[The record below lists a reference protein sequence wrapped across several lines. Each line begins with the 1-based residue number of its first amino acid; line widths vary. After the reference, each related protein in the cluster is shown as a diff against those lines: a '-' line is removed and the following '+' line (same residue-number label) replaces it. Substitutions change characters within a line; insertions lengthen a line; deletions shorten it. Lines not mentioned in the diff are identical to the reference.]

1 MPDDDRLLFSPI
13 SIGKLTLAGRLIKTA
28 TAETCATADGFANQ
42 AHLDFYVPM
51 AKGGTPLIITG
62 NIYVGLDG
70 KSAPRQL
77 GVDHD
82 DKIPALAR
90 LVDAVH
96 AHGSKMIAQLNH
108 CGRQVVPRFAGT
120 HDPVSASDITELV
133 TGTKPRPLNVGEI
146 THLIKQYAD
155 GAERCQ
161 RAGFDGVQIHAAN
174 GYLQSQFLTPHTNRR
189 TDDYGGGIEGR
200 TKLLRD
206 IVRAI
211 KTRCGA
217 DYPLIV
223 KMNGS
228 DYLPLRNGLT
238 TDDLV
243 DIACLLEKEGV
254 DAVEITVGHYES
266 GFPMVR
272 GTFVRCLRNMV
283 QGSMR
288 ELPFVRRWGFRLFW
302 PLLALLFNVIFSRRE
317 GFNLA
322 YASQFKA
329 KLSIPVICVG
339 GFRTLAVMQS
349 AIEQGGCDIVS
360 AGRAFIADPLLYR
373 HLRDNQPGPKC
384 VDCNACI
391 GHLGAQPADCYHPV
405 IGAQKR
411 AMLAQRV

>member
-1 MPDDDRLLFSPI
+1 MANHSILFSPI
-13 SIGKLTLAGRLIKTA
+13 KIGKLTLAGRLIKTA
-28 TAETCATADGFANQ
+28 TAETCANAEGFANQ
-42 AHLDFYVPM
+42 AHIDFYLPM
-51 AKGGTPLIITG
+51 AKGGTPLIVTG

-70 KSAPRQL
+70 KSAPGQL

-82 DKIPALAR
+82 DKVPALAS

-96 AHGSKMIAQLNH
+96 AHGSKIFAQLNH

-120 HDPVSASDITELV
+120 NDPVSASNVTELV
-133 TGTKPRPLNVGEI
+133 TGTQPRPLQVDEI
-146 THLIKQYAD
+146 ARLVKQYAD
-155 GAERCQ
+155 AARRCQ
-161 RAGFDGVQIHAAN
+161 QAGFDGVQIHAAN

-200 TKLLRD
+200 SKLLRD
-206 IVRAI
+206 VVHAV
-211 KTRCGA
+211 KAGCGA
-217 DYPLIV
+217 DYPVMV
-223 KMNGS
+223 KINGS
-228 DYLPLRNGLT
+228 DYLPLRNGLK

-254 DAVEITVGHYES
+254 DAIEVTVGHYES

-272 GTFVRCLRNMV
+272 GTFMRCMRNMV

-288 ELPFVRRWGFRLFW
+288 QLPWVRRWAFRLFW
-302 PLLALLFNVIFSRRE
+302 PILALLFNALFGRRE

-322 YASQFKA
+322 YASKFKA
-329 KLSIPVICVG
+329 KLTIPVICVG
-339 GFRTLAVMQS
+339 GFRTRSVMEA
-349 AIEQGGCDIVS
+349 AIENGGCDIVS

-373 HLRDNQPGPKC
+373 HLRDDEPGPQC

-411 AMLAQRV
+411 AMLARLA

>member
-1 MPDDDRLLFSPI
+1 MATNSLLFSPI
-13 SIGKLTLAGRLIKTA
+13 KIGKLTLAGRLIKTA
-28 TAETCATADGFANQ
+28 TAETRATADGFANQ
-42 AHLDFYVPM
+42 EHIDFYVPM

-82 DKIPALAR
+82 DKIPALAS

-96 AHGSKMIAQLNH
+96 AHGSKMVAQLNH
-108 CGRQVVPRFAGT
+108 CGRQVVPRFAGAS
-120 HDPVSASDITELV
+120 DPVSASNVTELV
-133 TGTKPRPLNVGEI
+133 TGTRPRPLQIDEI
-146 THLIKQYAD
+146 VRLVKQYAD
-155 GAERCQ
+155 GAQRCQ

-189 TDDYGGGIEGR
+189 TDDYGGTIAGR
-200 TKLLRD
+200 TKLLREV
-206 IVRAI
+206 VRAI
-211 KTRCGA
+211 KTACGT
-217 DYPLIV
+217 DYTVIV
-223 KMNGS
+223 KINGS
-228 DYLPLRNGLT
+228 DYLPLRNALK

-243 DIACLLEKEGV
+243 DIALVLEKEGV
-254 DAVEITVGHYES
+254 DAIEITVGHYES

-272 GTFVRCLRNMV
+272 GTFTRCLRNMV

-288 ELPFVRRWGFRLFW
+288 HLPWFRRWAIRILW
-302 PLLALLFNVIFSRRE
+302 PILALLFNLIFGRRE

-322 YASQFKA
+322 YARKFKA

-339 GFRTLAVMQS
+339 GFLTRAAMQA
-349 AIEQGGCDIVS
+349 AIEQGSCDIVS

-373 HLRDNQPGPKC
+373 HLRDNEPGPKC
-384 VDCNACI
+384 VYCNACI

-405 IGAQKR
+405 IGAQKK
-411 AMLAQRV
+411 AMLARMA

>member
-1 MPDDDRLLFSPI
+1 MATNNPLFSPI
-13 SIGKLTLAGRLIKTA
+13 NIGKLTLTGRLIKTA

-42 AHLDFYVPM
+42 EHIDFYLPM

-77 GVDHD
+77 GVEHD

-96 AHGSKMIAQLNH
+96 AHGSKMVAQLNH
-108 CGRQVVPRFAGT
+108 CGRQVVPRFAGNS
-120 HDPVSASDITELV
+120 DPVSASNVTELV
-133 TGTKPRPLNVGEI
+133 TGTRPRPLQVDEIARLVG
-146 THLIKQYAD
+146 QYAD
-155 GAERCQ
+155 GAQRCQ

-189 TDDYGGGIEGR
+189 SDEYGGAIEGR
-200 TKLLRD
+200 TKLLREV
-206 IVRAI
+206 VRLI
-211 KTRCGA
+211 KARCGA
-217 DYPLIV
+217 DYPVIV
-223 KMNGS
+223 KINGS
-228 DYLPLRNGLT
+228 DYLPLRNGLK

-243 DIACLLEKEGV
+243 DIALMLEKEGV

-272 GTFVRCLRNMV
+272 GTFMRCLRNMV

-288 ELPFVRRWGFRLFW
+288 ELPLVRRWAFRLFW
-302 PLLALLFNVIFSRRE
+302 PILALLFNLFFGRRE

-322 YASQFKA
+322 YARKFKA
-329 KLSIPVICVG
+329 KLNIPVICVG
-339 GFRTLAVMQS
+339 GFRTRAFMQA

-373 HLRDNQPGPKC
+373 HVRDDEPGPKC

-405 IGAQKR
+405 IGAQKQ
-411 AMLAQRV
+411 AMLARLD

>member
-1 MPDDDRLLFSPI
+1 MANHSILFSPI
-13 SIGKLTLAGRLIKTA
+13 KIGKLTLAGRLIKTA
-28 TAETCATADGFANQ
+28 TAETCANAEGFANQ
-42 AHLDFYVPM
+42 AHIDFYLPM
-51 AKGGTPLIITG
+51 AKGGTPLIVTG

-70 KSAPRQL
+70 KSAPGQL

-82 DKIPALAR
+82 DKVPALAS

-96 AHGSKMIAQLNH
+96 AHGSKIFAQLNH

-120 HDPVSASDITELV
+120 NDPVSASNVTELV
-133 TGTKPRPLNVGEI
+133 TGTQPRPLQVDEI
-146 THLIKQYAD
+146 ARLVKQYAD
-155 GAERCQ
+155 AARRCQ
-161 RAGFDGVQIHAAN
+161 QAGFDGVQIHAAN

-200 TKLLRD
+200 SKLLRD
-206 IVRAI
+206 VVRAV
-211 KTRCGA
+211 KAGCGG
-217 DYPLIV
+217 DYPVMV
-223 KMNGS
+223 KINGS
-228 DYLPLRNGLT
+228 DYLPLRNGLK

-254 DAVEITVGHYES
+254 DAIEVTVGHYES

-272 GTFVRCLRNMV
+272 GTFMRCMRNMV

-288 ELPFVRRWGFRLFW
+288 QLPWVRRWAFRLFW
-302 PLLALLFNVIFSRRE
+302 PILALLFNALFGRRE

-322 YASQFKA
+322 YASKFKA
-329 KLSIPVICVG
+329 KLTIPVICVG
-339 GFRTLAVMQS
+339 GFRTRSVMEA
-349 AIEQGGCDIVS
+349 AIENGGCDIVS

-373 HLRDNQPGPKC
+373 HLRDDEPGPQC

-411 AMLAQRV
+411 AMLARLA